1 MTAKNDTTSRVGLIT
16 YNMSYK
22 NDDFYMSAH
31 DREVFEELQM
41 YEEYER
47 KRQEESESRIKKE
60 LRRNN
65 KKRRIPKCTS

>member
-1 MTAKNDTTSRVGLIT
+1 
-16 YNMSYK
+16 MSYK

-31 DREVFEELQM
+31 DREVLEELQM

-47 KRQEESESRIKKE
+47 KRQEESERRIKKE

-65 KKRRIPKCTS
+65 KKRKTPKCTS